1 MRSGELFA
9 ALALAPGGEFESTED
24 AETASGLATRRV
36 APLEAQPFLA
46 RLSAAW
52 RRPLLPSR
60 TFGRSARQSSG
71 AEARSGVAGPDVI
84 RVRQSGFTLL
94 ELIIVIAVIGILA
107 TIALPNLRQIPRRA
121 QEAVLK
127 TNLRTMRDGIDQY
140 FADKGYFP
148 AGLQALVDEG
158 YLRGLPRDPITQS
171 HDTWVEV
178 RAELDEDAAETDYG
192 EEGEPGVE
200 DVRSGADFLSLDGV
214 TKYSEW

>member
-9 ALALAPGGEFESTED
+9 GLALAPGGARQSTDD
-24 AETASGLATRRV
+24 AETASDLATRRV
-36 APLEAQPFLA
+36 PPLEAQPFLA
-46 RLSAAW
+46 RLNAAL

-60 TFGRSARQSSG
+60 TFGRSALHSG
-71 AEARSGVAGPDVI
+71 REARSGVAGPDVI

-94 ELIIVIAVIGILA
+94 ELIIVIAIIGILA

-171 HDTWVEV
+171 HDTWVEI
-178 RAELDEDAAETDYG
+178 RAEVDENAAETDYG